1 MSVDAAAYVGQ
12 WPFRPIEGTI
22 ADLTSTMRSN
32 RVKQAIVS
40 PLAGLFH
47 ADPGPANARLLRRLA
62 GRRRLWAAPVIS
74 LRMADWSDQMETLAG
89 KRQVRAV
96 RLAPSF
102 HGYTVAEAG
111 EAAELAGELGLA
123 VVVQLRMEDER
134 HLPPFMTLPQVP
146 LDDVVALAAAAPR
159 ARVVAS
165 AARLG
170 EVANDAEHIRQLRN
184 LWLDVSHFDG
194 LECIRQARDAV
205 GARRLLFSSCWP
217 FFYARSAVM
226 KVEEAEVAARDRE
239 AMMEGN
245 ARAAFGIG

>member
-22 ADLTSTMRSN
+22 AELTSTMRTN
-32 RVKQAIVS
+32 RVKQAVVS

-74 LRMADWSDQMETLAG
+74 LRIADWADQMQMLAA

-102 HGYTVAEAG
+102 HGYAVAEAG
-111 EAAELAGELGLA
+111 EAAELAAELGLT

-134 HLPPFMTLPQVP
+134 HLPPFMTLAQVP
-146 LDDVVALAAAAPR
+146 LEDVVALAAAAPT

-170 EVANDAEHIRQLRN
+170 EVVSDAEHIRQLRN